1 MARRIAVTVRPN
13 AKKSEVV
20 ELDANQ
26 YRISVRAA
34 PLDGKANRELI
45 DLLAAHFGAPKS
57 TIKIARGH
65 STRCKI
71 IDID

>member
-1 MARRIAVTVRPN
+1 MARRIAATVKPN

-20 ELDANQ
+20 EQSANQ
-26 YRISVRAA
+26 YRVSVRAA
-34 PLDGKANRELI
+34 AQDGKANRELI

-57 TIKIARGH
+57 TIKIAHGH
-65 STRCKI
+65 SARRKI